1 MFTDLLNN
9 LKKKLRG
16 GCLLVLKV
24 FRSSQFQHG
33 NNLFESLV
41 SLVNVIVGGF
51 KDNVTI
57 CPQRIVYLQS
67 QTSSNLADMSGGGG
81 GM

>member
-1 MFTDLLNN
+1 MFTDFWNSL
-9 LKKKLRG
+9 KKLRV
-16 GCLLVLKV
+16 GCLLALKV

-41 SLVNVIVGGF
+41 SLVNVIVAS
-51 KDNVTI
+51 KTI

-67 QTSSNLADMSGGGG
+67 QTSPNLADMSGSGG